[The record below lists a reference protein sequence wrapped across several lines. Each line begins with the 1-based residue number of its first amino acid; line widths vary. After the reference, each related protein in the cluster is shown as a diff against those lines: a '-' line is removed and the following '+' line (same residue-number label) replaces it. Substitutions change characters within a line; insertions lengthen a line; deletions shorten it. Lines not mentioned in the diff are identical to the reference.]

1 MESVRRDDHLPEDK
15 GGKPAK
21 RVMNVTAS
29 EGLKKFL
36 TERRVSIA
44 LTTYQSG
51 RLLVVSGNA
60 AGSRLHFCEQKL
72 KRPMGIA
79 VQEGLLAI
87 GLQNQ
92 LMTYSDAMRDL
103 NMNGGDI
110 DAVYM
115 PQTTNY
121 TTDIDIHDVA
131 FGEDGQVYFV
141 NTQFS
146 CVCTKS
152 DGHSFKPVWKPKFIT
167 ELKPEDR
174 CHLNGMAIQNGIPAY
189 ATICAATN
197 EKMQWKQDRDFSG
210 IVVDIRTDEIV
221 CTGLTMPHSPR
232 WNDGKLWVLNS
243 GHGEIGFVDF
253 ETRSFRPR
261 AFLPGYLRGLS
272 FIGEY
277 AIVGVSK
284 PRDNSV
290 FSGLPLQSEID
301 RRSLKPVCGIFVI
314 NTETGDIEHSLTFEG
329 AVSELYDTAVL
340 PGLDRPSFISVE
352 NEDKKRVV
360 SIEPGISLR

>member
-1 MESVRRDDHLPEDK
+1 
-15 GGKPAK
+15 
-21 RVMNVTAS
+21 
-29 EGLKKFL
+29 
-36 TERRVSIA
+36 
-44 LTTYQSG
+44 
-51 RLLVVSGNA
+51 
-60 AGSRLHFCEQKL
+60 
-72 KRPMGIA
+72 
-79 VQEGLLAI
+79 
-87 GLQNQ
+87 
-92 LMTYSDAMRDL
+92 
-103 NMNGGDI
+103 
-110 DAVYM
+110 
-115 PQTTNY
+115 
-121 TTDIDIHDVA
+121 
-131 FGEDGQVYFV
+131 
-141 NTQFS
+141 
-146 CVCTKS
+146 
-152 DGHSFKPVWKPKFIT
+152 
-167 ELKPEDR
+167 
-174 CHLNGMAIQNGIPAY
+174 
-189 ATICAATN
+189 
-197 EKMQWKQDRDFSG
+197 
-210 IVVDIRTDEIV
+210 
-221 CTGLTMPHSPR
+221 
-232 WNDGKLWVLNS
+232 LNS